1 MRWKKENPETKTPL
15 AVVGT
20 LVNFTI
26 WFVCTLAVAYEV
38 LVLLLPWAMGWTPTV
53 NVTLA
58 RTLFWFFG
66 HALVYF
72 WLLPAYIMYYTMLP
86 KLAGGKLFS
95 DLAGRISFFYFFYS
109 PCRSACI
116 TSSAIL
122 RLPAASKCS
131 RDC

>member
-1 MRWKKENPETKTPL
+1 MLPIVGTDGGKTRQTPHSYALRLSTAVDSETKTPL

-38 LVLLLPWAMGWTPTV
+38 LVLLLPWAMGWKATV

-72 WLLPAYIMYYTMLP
+72 
-86 KLAGGKLFS
+86 
-95 DLAGRISFFYFFYS
+95 
-109 PCRSACI
+109 
-116 TSSAIL
+116 
-122 RLPAASKCS
+122 
-131 RDC
+131 